1 MFIIKE
7 VGTAAECADRKGVS
21 AASAYSISR
30 QKSADWQLTDK
41 RHSNPR
47 QSSSPPVKG
56 KIKVSFMGTTN
67 LDSLT
72 SKGSVNYMALSLL
85 LDSFFIL
92 FFTNRYM
99 YRVLH
104 FKMIFFGLVVE
115 LYHRLRLPF
124 RHLLLAIN
132 MHYFCY
138 YKEKN

>member
-92 FFTNRYM
+92 FFTN
-99 YRVLH
+99 VGAASLC
-104 FKMIFFGLVVE
+104 LE
-115 LYHRLRLPF
+115 LKGDRLYSRLG
-124 RHLLLAIN
+124 
-132 MHYFCY
+132 
-138 YKEKN
+138 EKNDYSQH

>member
-92 FFTNRYM
+92 FFTN
-99 YRVLH
+99 VGWSSLC
-104 FKMIFFGLVVE
+104 LE
-115 LYHRLRLPF
+115 LKGGRS
-124 RHLLLAIN
+124 I
-132 MHYFCY
+132 
-138 YKEKN
+138 